1 MSVSEEELTLM
12 SVSEEELTLMSVS
25 EEVKWSQR

>member
-1 MSVSEEELTLM
+1 MSVSEEELALM
-12 SVSEEELTLMSVS
+12 SVSEEELALMSVS